1 MATQE
6 IFLYI
11 TYICGKGSRT
21 SHSGNA
27 QWVLDAFVIAAN
39 NRKEANT
46 RPTAR
51 IKWVSVRGSVRGSA
65 CACVHMYVFLKRH

>member
-6 IFLYI
+6 LFLYI

-51 IKWVSVRGSVRGSA
+51 IK
-65 CACVHMYVFLKRH
+65 